1 MTTHFEKIPKNNRY
15 GYARVTS
22 KEQAENSSLESQK
35 AELIKLGLPEENIY
49 LEIGSATDVIENRPI
64 FFKLINQILK
74 DGDLLAV
81 TKLDRCSRN
90 TLSFLQLKNQLAE
103 KGVAFWVLDL
113 PRDYLEN
120 SPSSQLISTALA
132 AIAEFETARRLER
145 QRQGIEA
152 AKKKKKYTGRKS
164 VITKDLIKTVEKYKE
179 LGVSITEIARI
190 TGKSRSTIYKVLK
203 EELVYVSN
211 RLVKANE
218 METLEGGRDARK

>member
-1 MTTHFEKIPKNNRY
+1 MTLDFNEISQNKRY
-15 GYARVTS
+15 GYARVS
-22 KEQAENSSLESQK
+22 SREQAENSSLESQK
-35 AELIKLGLPEENIY
+35 AELMKLGVLEENIY
-49 LEIGSATDVIENRPI
+49 LEIGSATDAIENRPI

-74 DGDLLAV
+74 KGDLLIV

-132 AIAEFETARRLER
+132 AIAEFETARRKER

-152 AKKKKKYTGRKS
+152 AKQKKKYTGRKS
-164 VITKDLIKTVEKYKE
+164 VITKDFIKVVEKYKD
-179 LGVSITEIARI
+179 LGVSVTEIARI

-203 EELVYVSN
+203 EELDYVSN
-211 RLVKANE
+211 RLIKPEEVHESN
-218 METLEGGRDARK
+218 

>member
-1 MTTHFEKIPKNNRY
+1 MTFDFEKISKNNRY
-15 GYARVTS
+15 GYARVSS
-22 KEQAENSSLESQK
+22 KEQGENSSLESQK
-35 AELIKLGLPEENIY
+35 TELIKLGVPEENIY

-64 FFKLINQILK
+64 LFKLINQFLK
-74 DGDLLAV
+74 EGDLLAV

-120 SPSSQLISTALA
+120 SPSSQFISTALA
-132 AIAEFETARRLER
+132 AIAEFETARRHER

-152 AKKKKKYTGRKS
+152 AKEKNKYTGRKS
-164 VITKDLIKTVEKYKE
+164 VITKDLIKIVDKYKN
-179 LGVSITEIARI
+179 LGVSVTEIARI

-203 EELVYVSN
+203 EELGYISN
-211 RLVKANE
+211 RLVKPEEA
-218 METLEGGRDARK
+218 K